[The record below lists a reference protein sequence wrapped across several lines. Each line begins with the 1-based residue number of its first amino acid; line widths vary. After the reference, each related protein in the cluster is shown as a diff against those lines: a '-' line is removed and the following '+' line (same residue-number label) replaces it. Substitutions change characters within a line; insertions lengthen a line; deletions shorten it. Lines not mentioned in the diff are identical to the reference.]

1 MYNPFCIQEISSND
15 LTFPSFSQFQL
26 VLYTHKFMPSP
37 TSLPLNSQSRGNKER
52 QNVAPS
58 GIQTWHSAMGT
69 WLCNHQ
75 PADPCC
81 FAIVHLIIYLIT
93 V

>member
-37 TSLPLNSQSRGNKER
+37 TLTAFE
-52 QNVAPS
+52 
-58 GIQTWHSAMGT
+58 
-69 WLCNHQ
+69 
-75 PADPCC
+75 
-81 FAIVHLIIYLIT
+81 
-93 V
+93 